1 MYVEIG
7 HRPLGRCPIPIGAI
21 YKSIVIIS
29 RPPIIGRAAFL
40 RLDRKI
46 FEKFLENTPT
56 NGTPYSE

>member
-7 HRPLGRCPIPIGAI
+7 HRPLGRCSIYIGAI

-46 FEKFLENTPT
+46 EKFLESTPT